1 MGDWVQTDPRFI
13 LSINKTMKKPTT
25 RYSFGVRFTRAKYIN
40 QVKGKNGWED
50 KPGET
55 VVSDRRFKT
64 PVEAFQHAK
73 RFTRIE
79 RHKGFEV
86 IVSTKA
92 ANACINWRTG
102 KTNPLIGLKR
112 TNRR

>member
-1 MGDWVQTDPRFI
+1 
-13 LSINKTMKKPTT
+13 
-25 RYSFGVRFTRAKYIN
+25 
-40 QVKGKNGWED
+40 
-50 KPGET
+50 
-55 VVSDRRFKT
+55 
-64 PVEAFQHAK
+64 
-73 RFTRIE
+73 
-79 RHKGFEV
+79 V